1 MVRDDLRDG
10 GCADV
15 PGDVTREMLSGHT
28 EIPEF
33 GRDVVARVVAK
44 QDESSPALPVQDS
57 YVCHFWRDCDAS
69 VTRTSTSIATKLLSG
84 PE

>member
-1 MVRDDLRDG
+1 MVRDNFRDG

-15 PGDVTREMLSGHT
+15 PGDVTCRIRCGQA

-33 GRDVVARVVAK
+33 NRNLVARVVAK
-44 QDESSPALPVQDS
+44 QDESSPALPIQDS
-57 YVCHFWRDCDAS
+57 YVRHFWGDCDAS

>member
-1 MVRDDLRDG
+1 MVRDNFRDG

-15 PGDVTREMLSGHT
+15 PGYVTCEIRCGQA

-33 GRDVVARVVAK
+33 NRNLVARVIAE
-44 QDESSPALPVQDS
+44 QDESSPAKPVQDS
-57 YVCHFWRDCDAS
+57 YVRHFWGDCDAS